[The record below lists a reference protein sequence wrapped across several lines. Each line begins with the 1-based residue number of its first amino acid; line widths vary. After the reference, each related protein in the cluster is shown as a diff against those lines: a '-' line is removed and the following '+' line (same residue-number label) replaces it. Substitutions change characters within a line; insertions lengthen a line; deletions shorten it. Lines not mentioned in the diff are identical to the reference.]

1 MILIWALALI
11 MVDGKVYKENKRKK
25 MEEIY
30 YYVQV
35 VHIITTP
42 RLQPSVIK
50 KCSPK
55 LRQLAFS
62 SSLFFSLLL
71 SNDNLR

>member
-1 MILIWALALI
+1 MILILALALI

-25 MEEIY
+25 IEEKY

-35 VHIITTP
+35 VHIIITP

-50 KCSPK
+50 NALKT
-55 LRQLAFS
+55 S
-62 SSLFFSLLL
+62 STCLLFFSLLL
-71 SNDNLR
+71 SNDNLQKKID

>member
-1 MILIWALALI
+1 MILILALALI

-25 MEEIY
+25 IEEKY

-35 VHIITTP
+35 VHIIITP

-50 KCSPK
+50 KCSQNFVNLP
-55 LRQLAFS
+55 
-62 SSLFFSLLL
+62 SLLL
-71 SNDNLR
+71 SNDNLPKKID